1 MAREAALHG
10 RPEEL
15 MTLLEPELYVI
26 DTVLV
31 ELVKQLRVSCTERG
45 NLLEE
50 IRQQVLE
57 IFSVTAMGL
66 KQVNDL
72 HLAESKARAELE
84 TRASNLD
91 AENARAMQK
100 MAAMAIESNALEER
114 TKQLL
119 EELEQAKRKSQVTNT
134 GASKTR
140 STREIEMERQLQQ
153 LRDAEEL
160 HRSQYTLLEAQQHR
174 AEQNNAALQAH
185 VLDLQERVRRDAEEI
200 ECLSEEKARHKL
212 RAMWL
217 HTLVLLRRAPRERR
231 EAGTQDGD
239 GIDRSFYPF
248 LLRACS
254 ICALRLY
261 LCLSVPVPVQYSQ
274 FDCF

>member
-31 ELVKQLRVSCTERG
+31 ELVKQLHVSCTERG

-84 TRASNLD
+84 NRASNLD

-100 MAAMAIESNALEER
+100 MAAM
-114 TKQLL
+114 
-119 EELEQAKRKSQVTNT
+119 ELEQAKRKSQVTNT

-174 AEQNNAALQAH
+174 AEQNTAALQAH